1 MEQIAADVNLQSLR
15 SHDEERRVLMIL
27 AGDIGGTKTLIGLF
41 NVETKRPRAVDIRE
55 FSTTAF
61 AGLPAIIDAFASQQT
76 GGRLNVTAAAFGVAG
91 PVINQSAEMT
101 NVEWRVDA
109 SELAARLGISRVRL
123 LNDLEAMAHVVR
135 LLEPHELL
143 TLQPGQ
149 RRIDG
154 NMALIAAGTGL
165 GEAMLHYV
173 DGRYVP
179 VASEGGHTDFAART
193 DRDLELV
200 RFLRARF
207 GRAEVEH
214 VVSGPGLVNLSDFTH
229 QDAEDARLHP
239 NNAIPKTPAEV
250 GSAALSRQCPKCAE
264 ALDLFVAAYGAVAGN
279 LALTAVTT
287 AGVYIG
293 GGIAPRILP
302 ALQNGTFIEAFND
315 KGPMRP
321 LLEAMPVQVI
331 LNPQSGL
338 LGAAMYADS
347 L

>member
-1 MEQIAADVNLQSLR
+1 
-15 SHDEERRVLMIL
+15 MIL

-41 NVETKRPRAVDIRE
+41 DIETRRPQPIDIQE
-55 FSTTAF
+55 FSTTAYP
-61 AGLPAIIDAFASQQT
+61 GLPAIIDAFAAKQPD
-76 GGRLNVTAAAFGVAG
+76 GRLRITAAAFGVAG

-109 SELAARLGISRVRL
+109 AELAARLSIPRVRL
-123 LNDLEAMAHVVR
+123 LNDLEAMAHGVR
-135 LLEPHELL
+135 VLQADELL
-143 TLQPGQ
+143 TLQAGQ
-149 RRIDG
+149 PRIDG

-165 GEAMLHYV
+165 GEAVLHYV

-193 DRDLELV
+193 DRELEFV
-200 RFLRARF
+200 KFLRQRF

-214 VVSGPGLVNLSDFTH
+214 VLSGPGLINLSDFTH
-229 QDAEDARLHP
+229 QDRRCEPLAHLKDNIP
-239 NNAIPKTPAEV
+239 AIPAEV
-250 GSAALSRQCPKCAE
+250 ARSALSGQCAKCVE
-264 ALDLFVAAYGAVAGN
+264 ALDLFVAAYGATAGN

-287 AGVYIG
+287 AGVFIG

-302 ALQNGTFIEAFND
+302 ALQKGLFIETFND

-331 LNPQSGL
+331 LNNQSGL
-338 LGAAMYADS
+338 LGAAVVADS